1 MLNLINFYLETFLR
15 VEYMNSPTCMCQICM
30 EPMNDITKVYK
41 LSECN
46 HQFHTECI
54 VNWFRNDSQH
64 CVACNPN
71 LNHPTINHTYELINS
86 PENAQINYDLYGLP
100 YITFQQPNI
109 QPPFA
114 IVSRQARKKDAPEGL
129 KRLYKQYQRA
139 RVKFATANKAYR
151 DYRKT
156 DDYPIYRTLRKQF
169 RKMCYTAHRLK
180 LRFQFSKSKLLD
192 FHL

>member
-1 MLNLINFYLETFLR
+1 LNNSRLEPSQQLQ
-15 VEYMNSPTCMCQICM
+15 YMAADLCQICM
-30 EPMNDITKVYK
+30 EHLDDPLKQQYT
-41 LSECN
+41 LSQCN
-46 HQFHTECI
+46 HQFHTDCI

-64 CVACNPN
+64 CVACNPT
-71 LNHPTINHTYELINS
+71 LNHANMNHATMN
-86 PENAQINYDLYGLP
+86 PANAQVNYDLYGLP

-129 KRLYKQYQRA
+129 KKLYKQYQQA

-156 DDYPIYRTLRKQF
+156 DDYPTYRTLRKQF
-169 RKMCYTAHRLK
+169 RKKCYTAHRLK
-180 LRFQFSKSKLLD
+180 RRFQFRKSKLLD